1 MLSAMA
7 ISRQAGPIRHAA
19 AVSLAVALVAPQAAL
34 FAQAPPATPPAAG
47 PAAPARAALPA
58 WVVKSNELA
67 RIWLDAQAK
76 MSPEGA
82 GEMGL
87 DGFDEGITDIAP
99 GYQDRAKAVVD
110 AALVTLRARHAA
122 ETDAQVKQDLA
133 IMIKDAEDTLDGFAI
148 QKKYFVP
155 YFNVASGVFNGLRGL
170 LDDQIAPA
178 RRPAALVRLKKYVG
192 VGYPTGSFASLA
204 EKETRSRLNEPG
216 LLFPSK
222 AAVERS
228 LADSTAFV
236 DGIPALFDKYG
247 VKGYEQDLAT
257 LKTQLA
263 AYDAFVR
270 ATILPKAR
278 TDFRLPPEVYAR
290 NLRQY
295 GVDIPAAQLTKMA
308 HEAFDAIQKEMS
320 ALAPEVAKA
329 KGFTVTDY
337 RDVIRELKKQQL
349 VGEAI
354 LPHYQSRL
362 KDLETIITREKIV
375 TLPSRP
381 ARIRLA
387 SAAETAASP
396 APNMRPPRLIGN
408 TGEQGE
414 FVLPLNVPS
423 TDGTTLKSDDFTFE
437 AASWTLTA
445 HEARPGHEMQF
456 AGIVEAG
463 VSTAR
468 VLFSFNSTN
477 VEGWGLYSEKIVQPF
492 MPPDGRLISLQHRLM
507 RAARAF
513 LDPELQAG
521 TITPA
526 QAEKVLAEQ
535 VILSPAMVRQEVD
548 RYTFR
553 GPGQATSYFYGY
565 TRLLELRA
573 AVEKALGPTFDQK
586 AFHDAILAQGLLPPD
601 LMREAIMK
609 HFGVR

>member
-1 MLSAMA
+1 MLTGMAYSSQPLLRRSAA
-7 ISRQAGPIRHAA
+7 LTLAA
-19 AVSLAVALVAPQAAL
+19 AVAASHGTL
-34 FAQAPPATPPAAG
+34 SAQAPPAPTPPAA
-47 PAAPARAALPA
+47 APRAVPA
-58 WVVKSNELA
+58 WVTKSNELA
-67 RIWLDAQAK
+67 RIWLEAQAK
-76 MSPEGA
+76 MSPESA
-82 GEMGL
+82 GQSGL
-87 DGFDEGITDIAP
+87 DGYDEAITDFTP
-99 GYQDRAKAVVD
+99 GFRDRAKKEVETAI
-110 AALVTLRARHAA
+110 ATLKTKLAA
-122 ETDAQVKQDLA
+122 ETDPQVRQDLA
-133 IMIKDAEDTLDGFAI
+133 IMIADAEDTLDGFAI
-148 QKKYFVP
+148 TQKYFIP
-155 YFNVASGVFNGLRGL
+155 SFNVAGAVFGGLRTL
-170 LDDQIAPA
+170 LDDQVAPA

-192 VGYPTGSFASLA
+192 GGDAAKALAALA
-204 EKETRSRLNEPG
+204 EADTRAIMSTPG
-216 LLFPSK
+216 LLFPAR

-228 LADSTAFV
+228 LADSQAFV

-247 VKGYEQDLAT
+247 VKGYEADVAL
-257 LKTQLA
+257 LKSQLA
-263 AYDAFVR
+263 AYAAFQR
-270 ATILPKAR
+270 ETILPKAR

-295 GVDIPAAQLTKMA
+295 GVDIPPAQLTKMA
-308 HEAFDAIQKEMS
+308 HEAFDAIQKEMT

-329 KGFTVTDY
+329 KGWTVTDY

-362 KDLETIITREKIV
+362 KDLEAIITREKLV

-396 APNMRPPRLIGN
+396 APNMRPPRMVGN

-477 VEGWGLYSEKIVQPF
+477 VEGWGLYAERIVQPF
-492 MPPDGRLISLQHRLM
+492 MTAEGRLISLQHRLM

-513 LDPELQAG
+513 LDPELQQG
-521 TITPA
+521 TITPE
-526 QAEKVLAEQ
+526 QAGKVLSEQ
-535 VILSPAMVRQEVD
+535 VVLSPAMVRQEVD

-573 AVEKALGPTFDQK
+573 AVEKALGPKFDQK

-601 LMREAIMK
+601 LMRDAIMK

>member
-1 MLSAMA
+1 MITTRPQRPRATV
-7 ISRQAGPIRHAA
+7 RVRAA
-19 AVSLAVALVAPQAAL
+19 ASLLAAVVASAPAALVAQGRTTD
-34 FAQAPPATPPAAG
+34 TPTA
-47 PAAPARAALPA
+47 AAPRALPA

-67 RIWLDAQAK
+67 TVWLEAQAK
-76 MSPEGA
+76 LSPESA
-82 GEMGL
+82 GQT
-87 DGFDEGITDIAP
+87 GFDGYDEAITDLTP
-99 GYQDRAKAVVD
+99 GYQERAKATVEG
-110 AALVTLRARHAA
+110 ALTTLRAKHAA
-122 ETDAQVKQDLA
+122 ETDPQVKQDLA
-133 IMIKDAEDTLDGFAI
+133 IMIADATDTLDGFAI
-148 QKKYFVP
+148 QRKFFVP
-155 YFNVASGVFNGLRGL
+155 YFNVAGGVFGGLRGL
-170 LDDQIAPA
+170 LDDQVPAA
-178 RRPAALVRLKKYVG
+178 RRRAALVRLKKYVG
-192 VGYPTGSFASLA
+192 AGDAANSYAKLA
-204 EKETRSRLNEPG
+204 ETEIRSRMNEAG
-216 LLFPSK
+216 LLFP
-222 AAVERS
+222 ARTAVGRG
-228 LADSTAFV
+228 LADGAAFI

-247 VKGYEQDLAT
+247 IKGYETDVAL

-263 AYDAFVR
+263 AYDAFVK
-270 ATILPKAR
+270 ASILPKAR
-278 TDFRLPPEVYAR
+278 TDFRLPAEVYAR

-295 GVDIPAAQLTKMA
+295 GVDIPAAQLSKMA

-320 ALAPEVAKA
+320 ALAPRIAKA
-329 KGFTVTDY
+329 RGWSVTDY

-362 KDLETIITREKIV
+362 KDLETIIAREQLV
-375 TLPSRP
+375 TLPTRP

-396 APNMRPPRLIGN
+396 APNMRPPRLVGN

-477 VEGWGLYSEKIVQPF
+477 VEGWGLYSERMVQPF
-492 MPPDGRLISLQHRLM
+492 MPPEGQLISLQHRLM

-513 LDPELQAG
+513 LDPELQQGTVTPEQAG
-521 TITPA
+521 
-526 QAEKVLAEQ
+526 KVLAED
-535 VILSPAMVRQEVD
+535 VVLSPAMVRQEVD

-553 GPGQATSYFYGY
+553 APGQATSYFYGY

-573 AVEKALGPTFDQK
+573 AVEKALGPRFDQK
-586 AFHDAILAQGLLPPD
+586 AFHDAILAQGLLPPE

>member
-1 MLSAMA
+1 MLTGMVVPDH
-7 ISRQAGPIRHAA
+7 SRRVVALALAA
-19 AVSLAVALVAPQAAL
+19 ALAASHATLL
-34 FAQAPPATPPAAG
+34 AQAPAAPATPPAAA
-47 PAAPARAALPA
+47 AAPRAVPA
-58 WVVKSNELA
+58 WVTKSNEIA
-67 RIWLDAQAK
+67 KVWLEAQAK
-76 MSPEGA
+76 LSPESA
-82 GEMGL
+82 GQAGL
-87 DGFDEGITDIAP
+87 DGYDEAITDISP
-99 GYQDRAKAVVD
+99 GYQERGKAVVE
-110 AALVTLRARHAA
+110 AALATLRTKLAA
-122 ETDAQVKQDLA
+122 ETDPQVRQDLA

-155 YFNVASGVFNGLRGL
+155 FSNVASGVFGGLRTL

-178 RRPAALVRLKKYVG
+178 RRQAALVRLKKYAG
-192 VGYPTGSFASLA
+192 VGSAGPYAKLA
-204 EKETRSRLNEPG
+204 EAETRSRLDAPG
-216 LLFPSK
+216 LLFPAK

-228 LADSTAFV
+228 LADSAAYI

-247 VKGYEQDLAT
+247 VKGYEPDFAL

-270 ATILPKAR
+270 QSVLPKAR

-295 GVDIPAAQLTKMA
+295 GVDIPPAQLAKMA
-308 HEAFDAIQKEMS
+308 HEAFDAIQKEMT
-320 ALAPEVAKA
+320 ALAPEIAKA
-329 KGFTVTDY
+329 KGWTVTDY

-354 LPHYQSRL
+354 LPHYQARL
-362 KDLETIITREKIV
+362 KDLEAIITREQLV

-396 APNMRPPRLIGN
+396 APNMRPPRLVGN

-477 VEGWGLYSEKIVQPF
+477 VEGWGLYAERIVQPF
-492 MPPDGRLISLQHRLM
+492 MPPEGRLISLQHRLM

-513 LDPELQAG
+513 LDPELQQG
-521 TITPA
+521 TITPE
-526 QAEKVLAEQ
+526 QAGKVLSDQ
-535 VILSPAMVRQEVD
+535 VVLSPAMVRQEVD

-573 AVEKALGPTFDQK
+573 AVEKALGPKFDQK

-601 LMREAIMK
+601 LMRDAIMK

>member
-1 MLSAMA
+1 MTR
-7 ISRQAGPIRHAA
+7 RQSLPRGPLALTL
-19 AVSLAVALVAPQAAL
+19 VSTLALAPALL
-34 FAQAPPATPPAAG
+34 RAQAPATPP
-47 PAAPARAALPA
+47 PAAVAPRAVPA
-58 WVVKSNELA
+58 WVTKSNELA
-67 RIWLDAQAK
+67 RIWLEAQAK
-76 MSPEGA
+76 LSPEGA
-82 GEMGL
+82 GQSGL
-87 DGFDEGITDIAP
+87 DGYDEGITDLSP
-99 GYQDRAKAVVD
+99 GYQDRARAVVD
-110 AALVTLRARHAA
+110 AALATLRTKHAA
-122 ETDAQVKQDLA
+122 EADPQVKQDLA
-133 IMIKDAEDTLDGFAI
+133 IMITDAEDTLDGFAI

-155 YFNVASGVFNGLRGL
+155 FFNVAGGVFQGLRGL

-178 RRPAALVRLKKYVG
+178 RRQAALVRLKKYAG
-192 VGYPTGSFASLA
+192 VSYPAGPYARLA
-204 EKETRSRLNEPG
+204 EAETRARMETAG
-216 LLFPSK
+216 LLFPAK
-222 AAVERS
+222 AAVERG
-228 LADSTAFV
+228 LADSTAFI

-247 VKGYEQDLAT
+247 IKGYEQDFAL

-263 AYDAFVR
+263 GYDAFVR
-270 ATILPKAR
+270 QSVLPKAR

-295 GVDIPAAQLTKMA
+295 GVDIPPAQLTKMA
-308 HEAFDAIQKEMS
+308 HEAFDAIQKEMT
-320 ALAPEVAKA
+320 ALAPEIAKA
-329 KGFTVTDY
+329 KGWTVTDY

-354 LPHYQSRL
+354 LPHYQARL
-362 KDLETIITREKIV
+362 KDLEAIITREKLV

-396 APNMRPPRLIGN
+396 APNMRPPRLVGN

-477 VEGWGLYSEKIVQPF
+477 VEGWGLYAERIVQPF
-492 MPPDGRLISLQHRLM
+492 MTPEGRLISLQHRLM

-513 LDPELQAG
+513 LDPELQQG
-521 TITPA
+521 TITPD
-526 QAEKVLAEQ
+526 QAGKVLSEQ
-535 VILSPAMVRQEVD
+535 VVLSPAMVRQEVD

-573 AVEKALGPTFDQK
+573 AVEKALGPKFDQK

-601 LMREAIMK
+601 LMRDAIMK

>member
-1 MLSAMA
+1 MTR
-7 ISRQAGPIRHAA
+7 RQSPHRRA
-19 AVSLAVALVAPQAAL
+19 LAVTLASTFALLPASSL
-34 FAQAPPATPPAAG
+34 AQAPGAPAAA
-47 PAAPARAALPA
+47 PTAAAPRALPA
-58 WVVKSNELA
+58 WVVTSNA
-67 RIWLDAQAK
+67 HAKVWLEAQAK
-76 MSPEGA
+76 LSPEGA
-82 GEMGL
+82 GQSGVDGL
-87 DGFDEGITDIAP
+87 DEAITDLTP
-99 GYQDRAKAVVD
+99 GFRERAKATVD
-110 AALVTLRARHAA
+110 TARTALKARLAA
-122 ETDAQVKQDLA
+122 ETDPQVTQDLA
-133 IMIKDAEDTLDGFAI
+133 IMIQDADDTLDGFAV
-148 QKKYFVP
+148 QRKYFVP
-155 YFNVASGVFNGLRGL
+155 FFNVAGSVFGGLRSL
-170 LDDQIAPA
+170 LDDQVPA
-178 RRPAALVRLKKYVG
+178 RRRQAALVRLKKYLG
-192 VGYPTGSFASLA
+192 AGDAAKGFAALA
-204 EKETRSRLNEPG
+204 EADTRARMNEPG
-216 LLFPSK
+216 LLFPAK
-222 AAVERS
+222 AAVERA
-228 LADSTAFV
+228 LADGAAFAE
-236 DGIPALFDKYG
+236 GIPALFDKYG
-247 VKGYEQDLAT
+247 IKGYEADFAQ

-263 AYDAFVR
+263 AYDAFVKG
-270 ATILPKAR
+270 AILPKAR

-290 NLRQY
+290 NLRQF
-295 GVDIPAAQLTKMA
+295 GVDIPADRLTKMA
-308 HEAFDAIQKEMS
+308 HEAFDAIQKEMT

-329 KGFTVTDY
+329 KGWTVTDY

-354 LPHYQSRL
+354 LPHYQARL
-362 KDLETIITREKIV
+362 KDLEAIITREKLV

-387 SAAETAASP
+387 SPAETAASP
-396 APNMRPPRLIGN
+396 APNMRPPRLVGN

-423 TDGTTLKSDDFTFE
+423 TDGTTLKTDDFTFE

-477 VEGWGLYSEKIVQPF
+477 VEGWGLYAEKIVQPF
-492 MPPDGRLISLQHRLM
+492 MPPEGRLISLQHRLL

-513 LDPELQAG
+513 LDPELQQG
-521 TITPA
+521 TVTPD
-526 QAEKVLAEQ
+526 QALKVLTDQ
-535 VILSPAMVRQEVD
+535 VVISPAMARQEVD

-553 GPGQATSYFYGY
+553 APGQATSYFYGY

-573 AVEKALGPTFDQK
+573 TVEQALGATFDQR

>member
-1 MLSAMA
+1 MLTSMA
-7 ISRQAGPIRHAA
+7 HSRQPLLRR
-19 AVSLAVALVAPQAAL
+19 SAAL
-34 FAQAPPATPPAAG
+34 ALASALALAPASSIAQT
-47 PAAPARAALPA
+47 PAAPAPAAPRAVPA
-58 WVVKSNELA
+58 WVTKSNELA
-67 RIWLDAQAK
+67 KVWLEAQAK
-76 MSPEGA
+76 MSPESA
-82 GEMGL
+82 GQMGL
-87 DGFDEGITDIAP
+87 EGYDEGITDLAP
-99 GYQDRAKAVVD
+99 GYQDRARAVVE
-110 AALVTLRARHAA
+110 AALATLRTRHGA
-122 ETDAQVKQDLA
+122 ETDPQVRQDLA

-148 QKKYFVP
+148 QQKYFVP
-155 YFNVASGVFNGLRGL
+155 YFNVAGGVFNGLRSL

-178 RRPAALVRLKKYVG
+178 RRQAALVRLKKYAG
-192 VGYPTGSFASLA
+192 VGHPAGPYATLA
-204 EKETRSRLNEPG
+204 EAETRSRMATAG
-216 LLFPSK
+216 LLFPAK
-222 AAVERS
+222 AAVERG
-228 LADSTAFV
+228 LADSTAFI

-247 VKGYEQDLAT
+247 IKGYDQDFAL

-263 AYDAFVR
+263 GYDAFVR
-270 ATILPKAR
+270 QSVLPKAR

-295 GVDIPAAQLTKMA
+295 GVDIPPAQLTKMA
-308 HEAFDAIQKEMS
+308 HEAFDAIQKEMT
-320 ALAPEVAKA
+320 ALAPDVAKA
-329 KGFTVTDY
+329 KGWTVTDY

-354 LPHYQSRL
+354 LPHYQARL
-362 KDLETIITREKIV
+362 KDLETIITREKLV
-375 TLPSRP
+375 TLPARP

-396 APNMRPPRLIGN
+396 APNMRPPRLVGN

-477 VEGWGLYSEKIVQPF
+477 VEGWGLYAERIVQPF
-492 MPPDGRLISLQHRLM
+492 MSAEGRLISLQHRLM

-513 LDPELQAG
+513 LDPELQQG
-521 TITPA
+521 TITPE
-526 QAEKVLAEQ
+526 QAGKVLSDQ
-535 VILSPAMVRQEVD
+535 VVLSPAMVRQEVD

-573 AVEKALGPTFDQK
+573 EVEKTLGPRFDQK

-601 LMREAIMK
+601 LMRDAIMK

>member
-1 MLSAMA
+1 MLSGMA
-7 ISRQAGPIRHAA
+7 NPRPRRLRGAAALALAA
-19 AVSLAVALVAPQAAL
+19 AVAAPHGAL
-34 FAQAPPATPPAAG
+34 FAQAPSSAPAAAPPAR
-47 PAAPARAALPA
+47 PAQPA
-58 WVVKSNELA
+58 WIARSNELA
-67 RIWLDAQAK
+67 RIWLEAQAK

-82 GEMGL
+82 GQTGL
-87 DGFDEGITDIAP
+87 EGYDEAITDITP
-99 GYQDRAKAVVD
+99 GYQDRARTIVD
-110 AALVTLRARHAA
+110 AALVTLRAKQAA
-122 ETDAQVKQDLA
+122 ETDPQVRQDLA
-133 IMIKDAEDTLDGFAI
+133 IMIADAQDTLDGFAV
-148 QKKYFVP
+148 QRKHFVP
-155 YFNVASGVFNGLRGL
+155 FFNVAGGIFGGLRGL
-170 LDDQIAPA
+170 LDDQMPAA
-178 RRPAALVRLKKYVG
+178 RRQAALVRLKKYVG
-192 VGYPTGSFASLA
+192 VGYPGGPYAKLA
-204 EKETRSRLNEPG
+204 EAETRSRMNEPG
-216 LLFPSK
+216 LLFPAK

-228 LADSTAFV
+228 LADSAAYI
-236 DGIPALFDKYG
+236 DGIPALFEKYG
-247 VKGYEQDLAT
+247 IKGYEADVAL
-257 LKTQLA
+257 LETQLA
-263 AYDAFVR
+263 AYAAFVKE
-270 ATILPKAR
+270 TILPRAR

-295 GVDIPAAQLTKMA
+295 GVDIPPAQLTKMA
-308 HEAFDAIQKEMS
+308 HEAFDVIQKEMS

-349 VGEAI
+349 VGDAI

-362 KDLETIITREKIV
+362 KDLETIITRERIV

-396 APNMRPPRLIGN
+396 APNMRPPRLVGN

-535 VILSPAMVRQEVD
+535 VVLSPAMVRQEVD

-553 GPGQATSYFYGY
+553 APGQATSYFYGY

-573 AVEKALGPTFDQK
+573 AVEKALGPKFDQQ

-601 LMREAIMK
+601 LMRDAIMK

>member
-1 MLSAMA
+1 MLSGMTH
-7 ISRQAGPIRHAA
+7 RQPALVFRSTALTLAA
-19 AVSLAVALVAPQAAL
+19 ALATAPIPLA
-34 FAQAPPATPPAAG
+34 AQAQASAPAAKT
-47 PAAPARAALPA
+47 APALRP
-58 WVVKSNELA
+58 WVVTSNEHA
-67 RIWLDAQAK
+67 KVWLEAQARL
-76 MSPEGA
+76 SPEGA
-82 GEMGL
+82 GQMGV
-87 DGFDEGITDIAP
+87 GGYDEAITDVTP
-99 GYQDRAKAVVD
+99 GYRDRAKKEVET
-110 AALVTLRARHAA
+110 ALATLRTKHAGEA
-122 ETDAQVKQDLA
+122 DPQVKQDLA
-133 IMIKDAEDTLDGFAI
+133 IMVKDAEDTLDGFAI

-155 YFNVASGVFNGLRGL
+155 YTNVAGNIFGGLRSL
-170 LDDQIAPA
+170 LDDQIPPA
-178 RRPAALVRLKKYVG
+178 RRQAALVRLKKYIG
-192 VGYPTGSFASLA
+192 GGDPARSFAKLA
-204 EKETRSRLNEPG
+204 EADTRARMNETG
-216 LLFPSK
+216 LLFPAK
-222 AAVERS
+222 AAVERG
-228 LADSTAFV
+228 LADSAAFTE
-236 DGIPALFDKYG
+236 GIPQLFEKYG
-247 VKGYEQDLAT
+247 LKGYEADFAV
-257 LKTQLA
+257 LKSQLA

-270 ATILPKAR
+270 ETILPKAR
-278 TDFRLPPEVYAR
+278 TDFRLPAEVYAR

-295 GVDIPAAQLTKMA
+295 GVDIPADQLTKMA
-308 HEAFDAIQKEMS
+308 HEAFDATVAEMN

-329 KGFTVTDY
+329 HGWTVTDY

-354 LPHYQSRL
+354 LPHYQARL
-362 KDLETIITREKIV
+362 KEIEAIIAREKLV

-387 SAAETAASP
+387 SPAETAASP
-396 APNMRPPRLIGN
+396 APNMRPPRLVGN

-423 TDGTTLKSDDFTFE
+423 TNGTTMKTDDFTFE
-437 AASWTLTA
+437 AASWTLTS

-477 VEGWGLYSEKIVQPF
+477 VEGWGLYSEHIMRPF
-492 MPPDGRLISLQHRLM
+492 MPADGRLVSLQHRLL
-507 RAARAF
+507 RCAPAF
-513 LDPELQAG
+513 LDPELQKG
-521 TITPA
+521 TMTPDGA
-526 QAEKVLAEQ
+526 LKVLTDQ
-535 VILSPAMVRQEVD
+535 VVVSPAMARQEVD

-573 AVEKALGPTFDQK
+573 AVEKALGPKFDQQ

>member
-1 MLSAMA
+1 MA

-19 AVSLAVALVAPQAAL
+19 AVSLAVALVAPHAAL

-192 VGYPTGSFASLA
+192 VGYPAGSFASLA

-236 DGIPALFDKYG
+236 EGIPALFDKYG

-320 ALAPEVAKA
+320 ALAPEVARPRA
-329 KGFTVTDY
+329 G
-337 RDVIRELKKQQL
+337 RS
-349 VGEAI
+349 
-354 LPHYQSRL
+354 P
-362 KDLETIITREKIV
+362 TI
-375 TLPSRP
+375 
-381 ARIRLA
+381 
-387 SAAETAASP
+387 
-396 APNMRPPRLIGN
+396 
-408 TGEQGE
+408 
-414 FVLPLNVPS
+414 
-423 TDGTTLKSDDFTFE
+423 
-437 AASWTLTA
+437 
-445 HEARPGHEMQF
+445 
-456 AGIVEAG
+456 
-463 VSTAR
+463 
-468 VLFSFNSTN
+468 
-477 VEGWGLYSEKIVQPF
+477 
-492 MPPDGRLISLQHRLM
+492 
-507 RAARAF
+507 
-513 LDPELQAG
+513 
-521 TITPA
+521 
-526 QAEKVLAEQ
+526 
-535 VILSPAMVRQEVD
+535 
-548 RYTFR
+548 
-553 GPGQATSYFYGY
+553 AT
-565 TRLLELRA
+565 
-573 AVEKALGPTFDQK
+573 
-586 AFHDAILAQGLLPPD
+586 
-601 LMREAIMK
+601 
-609 HFGVR
+609 

>member
-1 MLSAMA
+1 MTRRQTLSRR
-7 ISRQAGPIRHAA
+7 SL
-19 AVSLAVALVAPQAAL
+19 SLALVSTLALAPASL
-34 FAQAPPATPPAAG
+34 LAQA
-47 PAAPARAALPA
+47 PAAPAAPAAAAPRAVPA
-58 WVVKSNELA
+58 WVTKSNELA
-67 RIWLDAQAK
+67 KAWLEAQAK
-76 MSPEGA
+76 LSPEGA
-82 GEMGL
+82 GQSGL
-87 DGFDEGITDIAP
+87 DGYDEGITDLSP
-99 GYQDRAKAVVD
+99 GYQDRGRAVVE
-110 AALVTLRARHAA
+110 AALATLRTKLAA
-122 ETDAQVKQDLA
+122 ETDPQVRQDLA
-133 IMIKDAEDTLDGFAI
+133 IMITDAEDTLDGFAI

-155 YFNVASGVFNGLRGL
+155 FFNVAGGVFQGLRGL

-178 RRPAALVRLKKYVG
+178 RRQAALVRLKKYAG
-192 VGYPTGSFASLA
+192 VGYPAGPYARLA
-204 EKETRSRLNEPG
+204 EAETRARMETAG
-216 LLFPSK
+216 LLFPAK

-228 LADSTAFV
+228 LADSAAFI

-247 VKGYEQDLAT
+247 IKGYEQDFAL

-263 AYDAFVR
+263 GYDAFVR
-270 ATILPKAR
+270 QSVLPKAR

-308 HEAFDAIQKEMS
+308 HEAFDAIQKEMT

-329 KGFTVTDY
+329 KGWTVTDY

-354 LPHYQSRL
+354 LPHYQARL
-362 KDLETIITREKIV
+362 KDLETIITREKLV

-396 APNMRPPRLIGN
+396 APNMRPPRLVGN

-477 VEGWGLYSEKIVQPF
+477 VEGWGLYAERIVQPF
-492 MPPDGRLISLQHRLM
+492 MTPEGRLISLQHRLM

-513 LDPELQAG
+513 LDPELQQG
-521 TITPA
+521 TITPE
-526 QAEKVLAEQ
+526 QAGKVLSEQ
-535 VILSPAMVRQEVD
+535 VVLSPAMVRQEVD

-573 AVEKALGPTFDQK
+573 AVEKALGPKFDQK

-601 LMREAIMK
+601 LMRDAIMK

>member
-1 MLSAMA
+1 M
-7 ISRQAGPIRHAA
+7 
-19 AVSLAVALVAPQAAL
+19 
-34 FAQAPPATPPAAG
+34 
-47 PAAPARAALPA
+47 
-58 WVVKSNELA
+58 
-67 RIWLDAQAK
+67 
-76 MSPEGA
+76 
-82 GEMGL
+82 
-87 DGFDEGITDIAP
+87 
-99 GYQDRAKAVVD
+99 
-110 AALVTLRARHAA
+110 
-122 ETDAQVKQDLA
+122 
-133 IMIKDAEDTLDGFAI
+133 
-148 QKKYFVP
+148 
-155 YFNVASGVFNGLRGL
+155 
-170 LDDQIAPA
+170 APA
-178 RRPAALVRLKKYVG
+178 RRQAALVRLKKYAG
-192 VGYPTGSFASLA
+192 VGHPAGAYATLA
-204 EKETRSRLNEPG
+204 EAETRSRMATAG
-216 LLFPSK
+216 LLFPAR

-228 LADSTAFV
+228 LADSTAFI

-247 VKGYEQDLAT
+247 ITGYEQDFAL

-263 AYDAFVR
+263 GYDAFVR
-270 ATILPKAR
+270 QSVLPKAR
-278 TDFRLPPEVYAR
+278 TDFRLPSEVYAR

-295 GVDIPAAQLTKMA
+295 GVDIPPAQLTKMA
-308 HEAFDAIQKEMS
+308 HEAFDAIQKEMT
-320 ALAPEVAKA
+320 ALAPDVAKA
-329 KGFTVTDY
+329 KGWTVTDY

-354 LPHYQSRL
+354 LPHYQARL
-362 KDLETIITREKIV
+362 KDLETIITREKLV
-375 TLPSRP
+375 TLPARP

-396 APNMRPPRLIGN
+396 APNMRPPRLVGN

-477 VEGWGLYSEKIVQPF
+477 VEGWGLYAERIVQPF
-492 MPPDGRLISLQHRLM
+492 MSAEGRLISLQHRLM

-513 LDPELQAG
+513 LDPELQQG
-521 TITPA
+521 TITPE
-526 QAEKVLAEQ
+526 QAGKVLSDQ
-535 VILSPAMVRQEVD
+535 VVLSPAMVRQEVD

-573 AVEKALGPTFDQK
+573 EVEKTLGPRFDQK

-601 LMREAIMK
+601 LMRDAIMK

>member
-1 MLSAMA
+1 MLSGMPTYRPL
-7 ISRQAGPIRHAA
+7 SGPRRAA
-19 AVSLAVALVAPQAAL
+19 ALILSAAIAGGHASLL
-34 FAQAPPATPPAAG
+34 AQAPPTPAA
-47 PAAPARAALPA
+47 ARPALPA

-67 RIWLDAQAK
+67 KIWLEAQAK
-76 MSPEGA
+76 LSPEGA
-82 GEMGL
+82 GQTGL
-87 DGFDEGITDIAP
+87 DGYDESITDVTA
-99 GYQDRAKAVVD
+99 GYQDRAKAIVE
-110 AALVTLRARHAA
+110 AALATLKTKHAA
-122 ETDAQVKQDLA
+122 ETDPQVKQDLA
-133 IMIKDAEDTLDGFAI
+133 IMIQDAEDTLDGFGV
-148 QKKYFVP
+148 QKKFFVP
-155 YFNVASGVFNGLRGL
+155 YFNVAGGVFGGLRAL
-170 LDDQIAPA
+170 LDDQVPAA
-178 RRPAALVRLKKYVG
+178 RRQAALVRLKKYVG
-192 VGYPTGSFASLA
+192 VGYPGGPYAKLA
-204 EKETRSRLNEPG
+204 EAETRSRMTEAG

-228 LADSTAFV
+228 LADSTAFI
-236 DGIPALFDKYG
+236 DGIPALFDKFG
-247 VKGYEQDLAT
+247 IKGYEQDFAL

-263 AYDAFVR
+263 GYDAFVR
-270 ATILPKAR
+270 EAVLPKAR

-295 GVDIPAAQLTKMA
+295 GVDIPPAQLTKMA
-308 HEAFDAIQKEMS
+308 HEAFDAIQKEMT

-329 KGFTVTDY
+329 KGWTVADY

-362 KDLETIITREKIV
+362 KDLETIITREKLV

-396 APNMRPPRLIGN
+396 APNMRPPRLVGN

-414 FVLPLNVPS
+414 FVLPLNVPT
-423 TDGTTLKSDDFTFE
+423 TDGSTLKSDDFTFE

-477 VEGWGLYSEKIVQPF
+477 VEGWGLYAEKIVQPYL
-492 MPPDGRLISLQHRLM
+492 PPDGRLISLQHRLM

-513 LDPELQAG
+513 LDPELQEG
-521 TITPA
+521 TITPE
-526 QAEKVLAEQ
+526 QAGKVLAEQ
-535 VILSPAMVRQEVD
+535 VVLSPAMVRQEVD

-573 AVEKALGPTFDQK
+573 AVEKALGPKFDQK
-586 AFHDAILAQGLLPPD
+586 AFHDAILAQGLLPPA

>member
-1 MLSAMA
+1 MLTSMA
-7 ISRQAGPIRHAA
+7 HSRQPLLRR
-19 AVSLAVALVAPQAAL
+19 SAAL
-34 FAQAPPATPPAAG
+34 ALASALALAPASSIAQT
-47 PAAPARAALPA
+47 PAAPAPAAPRAVPA
-58 WVVKSNELA
+58 WVTKSNELA
-67 RIWLDAQAK
+67 KVWLEAQAK
-76 MSPEGA
+76 MSPESA
-82 GEMGL
+82 GQMGL
-87 DGFDEGITDIAP
+87 EGYDEGITDLAP
-99 GYQDRAKAVVD
+99 GYQDRARAVVE
-110 AALVTLRARHAA
+110 AALATLRTRHGA
-122 ETDAQVKQDLA
+122 ETDPQVRQDLA

-148 QKKYFVP
+148 QQKYFVP
-155 YFNVASGVFNGLRGL
+155 YFNVAGGVFNGLRSL

-178 RRPAALVRLKKYVG
+178 RRQAALVRLKKYAG
-192 VGYPTGSFASLA
+192 VGHPAGPYATLA
-204 EKETRSRLNEPG
+204 EAETRSRMATAG
-216 LLFPSK
+216 LLFPAK
-222 AAVERS
+222 AAVERG
-228 LADSTAFV
+228 LADSTAFI

-247 VKGYEQDLAT
+247 IKGYDQDFAL

-263 AYDAFVR
+263 GYDAFVR
-270 ATILPKAR
+270 QSVLPKAR
-278 TDFRLPPEVYAR
+278 TDFRLPSEVYAR

-295 GVDIPAAQLTKMA
+295 GVDIPPAQLTKMA
-308 HEAFDAIQKEMS
+308 HEAFDAIQKEMT
-320 ALAPEVAKA
+320 ALAPDVAKA
-329 KGFTVTDY
+329 KGWTVTDY

-354 LPHYQSRL
+354 LPHYQARL
-362 KDLETIITREKIV
+362 KDLETIITREKLV
-375 TLPSRP
+375 TLPARP

-396 APNMRPPRLIGN
+396 APNMRPPRLVGN

-477 VEGWGLYSEKIVQPF
+477 VEGWGLYAERIVQPF
-492 MPPDGRLISLQHRLM
+492 MSAEGRLISLQHRLM

-513 LDPELQAG
+513 LDPELQQG
-521 TITPA
+521 TITPE
-526 QAEKVLAEQ
+526 QAGKVLSDQ
-535 VILSPAMVRQEVD
+535 VVLSPAMVRQEVD

-573 AVEKALGPTFDQK
+573 EVEKTLGPRFDQK

-601 LMREAIMK
+601 LMRDAIMK

>member
-1 MLSAMA
+1 MTRRQTLSRR
-7 ISRQAGPIRHAA
+7 SL
-19 AVSLAVALVAPQAAL
+19 SLALVSTLALAPASL
-34 FAQAPPATPPAAG
+34 FAQAP
-47 PAAPARAALPA
+47 APAPTTAPRAVPA
-58 WVVKSNELA
+58 WVTKSNELA
-67 RIWLDAQAK
+67 KAWLEAQAK
-76 MSPEGA
+76 LSPEGA
-82 GEMGL
+82 GQSGL
-87 DGFDEGITDIAP
+87 DGYDEGITDLSP
-99 GYQDRAKAVVD
+99 GYQDRGRAVVE
-110 AALVTLRARHAA
+110 AALSTLRTKLAA
-122 ETDAQVKQDLA
+122 ETDPQVKQDLA
-133 IMIKDAEDTLDGFAI
+133 IMITDAEDTLDGFAI

-155 YFNVASGVFNGLRGL
+155 FFNVAGGVFQGLRGL

-178 RRPAALVRLKKYVG
+178 RRQAALVRLKKYAG
-192 VGYPTGSFASLA
+192 VGYPAGPYARLA
-204 EKETRSRLNEPG
+204 EAETRARMETAG
-216 LLFPSK
+216 LLFPAK

-228 LADSTAFV
+228 LADSAAFI

-247 VKGYEQDLAT
+247 IKGYEQDFAL

-263 AYDAFVR
+263 GYDAFVR
-270 ATILPKAR
+270 QSVLPKAR

-308 HEAFDAIQKEMS
+308 HEAFDAIQKEMT
-320 ALAPEVAKA
+320 ALAPEIAKA
-329 KGFTVTDY
+329 KGWTVTDY

-354 LPHYQSRL
+354 LPHYQARL
-362 KDLETIITREKIV
+362 KDLETIIAREKLV

-396 APNMRPPRLIGN
+396 APNMRPPRLVGN

-477 VEGWGLYSEKIVQPF
+477 VEGWGLYAERIVQPF
-492 MPPDGRLISLQHRLM
+492 MTPEGRLISLQHRLM

-513 LDPELQAG
+513 LDPELQQG
-521 TITPA
+521 TITPE
-526 QAEKVLAEQ
+526 QAGKVLSDQ
-535 VILSPAMVRQEVD
+535 VVLSPAMVRQEVD

-573 AVEKALGPTFDQK
+573 AVEKALGPKFDQK

-601 LMREAIMK
+601 LMRDAIMK

>member
-1 MLSAMA
+1 M
-7 ISRQAGPIRHAA
+7 
-19 AVSLAVALVAPQAAL
+19 
-34 FAQAPPATPPAAG
+34 
-47 PAAPARAALPA
+47 
-58 WVVKSNELA
+58 
-67 RIWLDAQAK
+67 
-76 MSPEGA
+76 
-82 GEMGL
+82 
-87 DGFDEGITDIAP
+87 
-99 GYQDRAKAVVD
+99 
-110 AALVTLRARHAA
+110 
-122 ETDAQVKQDLA
+122 ETA
-133 IMIKDAEDTLDGFAI
+133 
-148 QKKYFVP
+148 
-155 YFNVASGVFNGLRGL
+155 
-170 LDDQIAPA
+170 
-178 RRPAALVRLKKYVG
+178 
-192 VGYPTGSFASLA
+192 
-204 EKETRSRLNEPG
+204 G
-216 LLFPSK
+216 LLFPAK

-228 LADSTAFV
+228 LADSAAFI

-247 VKGYEQDLAT
+247 IKGYEQDFAL

-263 AYDAFVR
+263 GYDAFVR
-270 ATILPKAR
+270 QSVLPKAR

-295 GVDIPAAQLTKMA
+295 GVDIPPAQLTKMA
-308 HEAFDAIQKEMS
+308 HEAFDAIQKEMT

-329 KGFTVTDY
+329 KGWTVTDY

-354 LPHYQSRL
+354 LPHYQARL
-362 KDLETIITREKIV
+362 KDLEAIITREKLV

-396 APNMRPPRLIGN
+396 APNMRPPRLVGN

-477 VEGWGLYSEKIVQPF
+477 VEGWGLYAERIVQPF
-492 MPPDGRLISLQHRLM
+492 MPPEGQLISLQHRLM

-513 LDPELQAG
+513 LDPELQQG
-521 TITPA
+521 TITPE
-526 QAEKVLAEQ
+526 QAGKVLSEQ
-535 VILSPAMVRQEVD
+535 VVLSPAMARQEVD

-553 GPGQATSYFYGY
+553 APGQATSYFYGY

-573 AVEKALGPTFDQK
+573 AVEKALGPKFDQK
-586 AFHDAILAQGLLPPD
+586 AFHDSILAQGLLPPD
-601 LMREAIMK
+601 LMRDAIMK

>member
-1 MLSAMA
+1 MM
-7 ISRQAGPIRHAA
+7 RRP
-19 AVSLAVALVAPQAAL
+19 SLLALTLASAVALAPASVI
-34 FAQAPPATPPAAG
+34 AQAPPAPA
-47 PAAPARAALPA
+47 PRAVPA
-58 WVVKSNELA
+58 WVAKSNELA
-67 RIWLDAQAK
+67 RVWLEAQAK
-76 MSPEGA
+76 LSPEGA
-82 GEMGL
+82 GQMGL
-87 DGFDEGITDIAP
+87 DGYDEAITDLAP

-110 AALVTLRARHAA
+110 AALATLRTKLAA
-122 ETDAQVKQDLA
+122 EADPQVRQDLA

-155 YFNVASGVFNGLRGL
+155 YFNVAGGIFGGLRGL

-178 RRPAALVRLKKYVG
+178 RRQAALVRLKKYVG
-192 VGYPTGSFASLA
+192 VGYPAGPYARLA
-204 EKETRSRLNEPG
+204 EGETRSRMATAG
-216 LLFPSK
+216 LLFPAK

-228 LADSTAFV
+228 LADSTAFI

-247 VKGYEQDLAT
+247 IKGYEQDFAL

-270 ATILPKAR
+270 ASVLPKAR

-295 GVDIPAAQLTKMA
+295 GVDIPAAQLAKTA
-308 HEAFDAIQKEMS
+308 HEAFDAIQKEMT
-320 ALAPEVAKA
+320 ALAPDVARA
-329 KGFTVTDY
+329 RGWDVTDY

-362 KDLETIITREKIV
+362 KDLETIITREKLV

-492 MPPDGRLISLQHRLM
+492 MPADGRLISLQHRLM

-521 TITPA
+521 TMTPA

-535 VILSPAMVRQEVD
+535 VVLSPAMVRQEVD

-553 GPGQATSYFYGY
+553 APGQATSYFYGY

-573 AVEKALGPTFDQK
+573 AVEKALGPKFDQQ
-586 AFHDAILAQGLLPPD
+586 AFHDAILAQGLLPPE
-601 LMREAIMK
+601 LMRDAIMK

>member
-1 MLSAMA
+1 MLLHMTLRPPAFAFRFTALAFAAVLSAA
-7 ISRQAGPIRHAA
+7 PIP
-19 AVSLAVALVAPQAAL
+19 LA
-34 FAQAPPATPPAAG
+34 AQAPPAAPAAK
-47 PAAPARAALPA
+47 PPLRP
-58 WVVKSNELA
+58 WVLQSNEYA
-67 RIWLDAQAK
+67 KVWLEAQAR

-82 GEMGL
+82 GQMGV
-87 DGFDEGITDIAP
+87 DGYDEAITDLSS
-99 GYQDRAKAVVD
+99 GFRDRAKKEVETAL
-110 AALVTLRARHAA
+110 AALRARLAA
-122 ETDAQVKQDLA
+122 EADAQVKQDLA
-133 IMIKDAEDTLDGFAI
+133 IMVKDAEDTLDGFAI

-155 YFNVASGVFNGLRGL
+155 YTNVAGGVFGGIRSL
-170 LDDQIAPA
+170 LDDQIPA
-178 RRPAALVRLKKYVG
+178 ERRKAALVRLKKYIG
-192 VGYPTGSFASLA
+192 GGDPAGSFAKLA
-204 EKETRSRLNEPG
+204 EADTRSRMNEPG
-216 LLFPSK
+216 LLFPAK
-222 AAVERS
+222 AAVERG
-228 LADSTAFV
+228 LADSAAFTE
-236 DGIPALFDKYG
+236 GIPQLFEKYG
-247 VKGYEQDLAT
+247 LKGYAADFAV
-257 LKTQLA
+257 LKAQLA

-270 ATILPKAR
+270 ETILPRAR

-295 GVDIPAAQLTKMA
+295 GVDIPADQLTKLA
-308 HEAFDAIQKEMS
+308 HEAFDATVAEMQ

-329 KGFTVTDY
+329 RGLTVTDY

-354 LPHYQSRL
+354 LPHYQARL
-362 KDLETIITREKIV
+362 KEIEAIITRGKLV
-375 TLPSRP
+375 TLPTRP

-387 SAAETAASP
+387 SPAETAASP
-396 APNMRPPRLIGN
+396 APNMRPPRLVGN

-423 TDGTTLKSDDFTFE
+423 TDGTTMKTDDFTFE

-477 VEGWGLYSEKIVQPF
+477 VEGWGLYSEHIMRPH
-492 MPPDGRLISLQHRLM
+492 MPADGRLISLQHRLL

-513 LDPELQAG
+513 LDPELQKG
-521 TITPA
+521 TMTPDA
-526 QAEKVLAEQ
+526 ALKVLTDQ
-535 VILSPAMVRQEVD
+535 VVISPAMARQEVD

-565 TRLLELRA
+565 TRLLELRD
-573 AVEKALGPTFDQK
+573 AVEKALGPKFDQQ

-601 LMREAIMK
+601 LMRDAIVK

>member
-1 MLSAMA
+1 MLSDMTRRQTL
-7 ISRQAGPIRHAA
+7 SRRSLSLTL
-19 AVSLAVALVAPQAAL
+19 VSTLALAPASL
-34 FAQAPPATPPAAG
+34 LAQAPAPAPAM
-47 PAAPARAALPA
+47 AAPAAAAPRAVPA
-58 WVVKSNELA
+58 WVTKSNELA
-67 RIWLDAQAK
+67 KAWLEAQAK
-76 MSPEGA
+76 LSPEGA
-82 GEMGL
+82 GQSGL
-87 DGFDEGITDIAP
+87 DGYDESITDLSP
-99 GYQDRAKAVVD
+99 GYQDRGRAVVE
-110 AALVTLRARHAA
+110 AALATLRTKLAA
-122 ETDAQVKQDLA
+122 ETDPQVRQDLA
-133 IMIKDAEDTLDGFAI
+133 IMISDAEDTLDGFAI

-155 YFNVASGVFNGLRGL
+155 FFNVAGGVFQGLRGL

-178 RRPAALVRLKKYVG
+178 RRQAALVRLKKYAG
-192 VGYPTGSFASLA
+192 VGYPAGPYARLA
-204 EKETRSRLNEPG
+204 EAETRARMETAG
-216 LLFPSK
+216 LLFPVK

-228 LADSTAFV
+228 LADSTAFI

-247 VKGYEQDLAT
+247 IKGYEQDFAL

-263 AYDAFVR
+263 GYDAFVR
-270 ATILPKAR
+270 QSVLPKAR

-308 HEAFDAIQKEMS
+308 HEAFDAIQKEMT
-320 ALAPEVAKA
+320 ALAPEIAKA
-329 KGFTVTDY
+329 KGWTVTDY

-354 LPHYQSRL
+354 L
-362 KDLETIITREKIV
+362 KDLEAIITREKLV

-396 APNMRPPRLIGN
+396 APNMRPPRLVGN

-477 VEGWGLYSEKIVQPF
+477 VEGWGLYAERIVQPF
-492 MPPDGRLISLQHRLM
+492 MPAEGRLISLQHRLM

-513 LDPELQAG
+513 LDPELQQG
-521 TITPA
+521 TITPE
-526 QAEKVLAEQ
+526 QAGKVLSEQ
-535 VILSPAMVRQEVD
+535 VVLSPAMVRQEVD

-573 AVEKALGPTFDQK
+573 AVEKALGPKFDQK

-601 LMREAIMK
+601 LMRDAIMK

>member
-1 MLSAMA
+1 MA
-7 ISRQAGPIRHAA
+7 SLRPRRLRRAA
-19 AVSLAVALVAPQAAL
+19 ALCLTAAVVASHGAL
-34 FAQAPPATPPAAG
+34 FAQAPPASAPTAA
-47 PAAPARAALPA
+47 ARPALPA

-67 RIWLDAQAK
+67 KVWLEAQAK
-76 MSPEGA
+76 LSPEGA
-82 GEMGL
+82 GQMGL
-87 DGFDEGITDIAP
+87 EGYDESITDLSP
-99 GYQDRAKAVVD
+99 GYQDRAKAVVE
-110 AALVTLRARHAA
+110 AALVTLKARHAA
-122 ETDAQVKQDLA
+122 ETDPQVTQDLA
-133 IMIKDAEDTLDGFAI
+133 IMIADAVDTLDGFAI

-155 YFNVASGVFNGLRGL
+155 YFNVAGGVFGGLRSL
-170 LDDQIAPA
+170 LDDQVPPA
-178 RRPAALVRLKKYVG
+178 RRQAALARLKKYVG
-192 VGYPTGSFASLA
+192 VGYPKGPYAKLA
-204 EKETRSRLNEPG
+204 ETETRSRMTEPG
-216 LLFPSK
+216 LLFPAK
-222 AAVERS
+222 AAVERG
-228 LADSTAFV
+228 LADSAAFI

-247 VKGYEQDLAT
+247 IKGYEEDAAL

-263 AYDAFVR
+263 AYDAFVKD
-270 ATILPKAR
+270 TILPKAR

-295 GVDIPAAQLTKMA
+295 GVDIPAARLTKMA

-329 KGFTVTDY
+329 KGLSVTDY

-396 APNMRPPRLIGN
+396 APNMRPPRLVGN

-423 TDGTTLKSDDFTFE
+423 TDGTTLKTDDFTFE

-477 VEGWGLYSEKIVQPF
+477 VEGWGLYSEKIVQPY
-492 MPPDGRLISLQHRLM
+492 MPADGKLISLQHRLL

-513 LDPELQAG
+513 LDPELQQG
-521 TITPA
+521 TLTPD
-526 QAEKVLAEQ
+526 QAFAVLTDQ
-535 VILSPAMVRQEVD
+535 VVVSPAMARQEVD

-573 AVEKALGPTFDQK
+573 AVEKALGPKFDQK